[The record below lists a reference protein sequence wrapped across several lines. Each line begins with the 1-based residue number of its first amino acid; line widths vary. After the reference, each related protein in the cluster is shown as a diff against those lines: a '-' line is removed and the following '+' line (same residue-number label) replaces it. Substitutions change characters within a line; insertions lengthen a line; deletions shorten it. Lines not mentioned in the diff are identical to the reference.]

1 MRSCS
6 FSFSFHLF
14 SLSSVYMQSSLKV
27 SGTVLFYFVLLLFI
41 YFSKCNLVSFF
52 FPLYFSRIT
61 TLRYS
66 EQFFA

>member
-6 FSFSFHLF
+6 FSSSFHLF

-41 YFSKCNLVSFF
+41 YLLIFLNV
-52 FPLYFSRIT
+52 I
-61 TLRYS
+61 
-66 EQFFA
+66 